1 MAVFALVP
9 SLIPGAMSIIG
20 CFISLAAL
28 ILAVGSVR
36 HHSLSYV
43 HATLLLVLVGMFVIN
58 DGLRLASFKNM
69 PLHFKFFLYGLA
81 LVVVVG
87 CLSVA
92 KAIEQTNRLDKLGS
106 SKPSPPASSL
116 NE

>member
-1 MAVFALVP
+1 MGASFHLPLSSLQSGPYGIIP
-9 SLIPGAMSIIG
+9 SPI
-20 CFISLAAL
+20 
-28 ILAVGSVR
+28 
-36 HHSLSYV
+36 V

-58 DGLRLASFKNM
+58 DGLRLASFINM

-106 SKPSPPASSL
+106 STPGPPASSL